1 MPVPGT
7 TIKLKRGIFL
17 VCVLLI
23 LAVPLLSQEQ
33 ERLVIDRMKTPIEF
47 DGKPEEVGWEHL
59 IPFPMITL
67 ST

>member
-1 MPVPGT
+1 MPEPET
-7 TIKLKRGIFL
+7 TIKSKRGIFL

-33 ERLVIDRMKTPIEF
+33 ERLVIDRKKMSLEF
-47 DGKPEEVGWEHL
+47 DGKPEEIGWEHL

-67 ST
+67 FT